1 MINSKNNGITL
12 IALVITIIVLI
23 ILAGV
28 AISLTIGENG
38 LLNRTKYAK
47 EEYILAQSR
56 EKLELE
62 ILNIQT
68 KIMEEESRT
77 ATLEDLQNL
86 IDTTK
91 YEIVLYYNSI
101 EADKTTLDKAATY
114 SKVKEISSQITF
126 IVDSRLIITDV
137 EEIDENESTKIQS
150 FEINIENS
158 NGSYF
163 TINASRAITNDE
175 SSIRQYKYYINGQK
189 VQETEENKYTAK
201 NLELDTEYVIKVI
214 AVDNEGKEKA
224 SKVLKYMTDKVQYLY
239 RNGDT
244 CDTITG
250 GYTTGATTGATLK
263 YNADNIEI
271 SSNNYTY
278 VFAVTNNAIDF
289 SKYKKLYVKITTNTK
304 SYSVRL
310 GKNKN
315 DTGETIKYYFEGN
328 QTGNGILETMN
339 IEELNES
346 RYIKLGK
353 HNGENGTVNYY
364 EVWLEK

>member
-1 MINSKNNGITL
+1 
-12 IALVITIIVLI
+12 
-23 ILAGV
+23 
-28 AISLTIGENG
+28 
-38 LLNRTKYAK
+38 
-47 EEYILAQSR
+47 
-56 EKLELE
+56 
-62 ILNIQT
+62 
-68 KIMEEESRT
+68 
-77 ATLEDLQNL
+77 
-86 IDTTK
+86 
-91 YEIVLYYNSI
+91 
-101 EADKTTLDKAATY
+101 
-114 SKVKEISSQITF
+114 
-126 IVDSRLIITDV
+126 
-137 EEIDENESTKIQS
+137 
-150 FEINIENS
+150 
-158 NGSYF
+158 
-163 TINASRAITNDE
+163 
-175 SSIRQYKYYINGQK
+175 
-189 VQETEENKYTAK
+189 
-201 NLELDTEYVIKVI
+201 
-214 AVDNEGKEKA
+214 
-224 SKVLKYMTDKVQYLY
+224 MTDKVQYLY